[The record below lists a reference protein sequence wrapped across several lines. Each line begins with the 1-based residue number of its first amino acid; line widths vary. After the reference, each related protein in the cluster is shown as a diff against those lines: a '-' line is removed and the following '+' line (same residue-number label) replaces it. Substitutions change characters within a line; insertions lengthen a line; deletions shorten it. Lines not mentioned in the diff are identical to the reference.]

1 LDERRRRLI
10 AFRARH
16 MTGHASRRRRFT
28 VGCSNRSFVEEVILL
43 KQRAILH
50 ALCAQFGAC
59 LCLAAPVHA
68 AENANLPDWA
78 PKPKPH
84 IVEDR
89 FRAEVSLLGAA
100 FDTQLRID
108 PTATLQGTQVSAEE
122 DLALD
127 DAQYM
132 ILGELTL
139 LPGDHHLVRLSGLT
153 ARRSAQTILERGI
166 VFEDDVYFRGE
177 RIDSELNLTMF
188 GLTYGYRF
196 IASERAEL
204 AASFGIQVAEVEANA
219 VVRSRVVRDAESGV
233 APLPL
238 IGLEG
243 RFDFTARW
251 SAEVR
256 IQYLTAN
263 IEDVDGSIMD
273 ARAAIAWRTNP
284 HLLFAL
290 GYRSLAIDIDS
301 QNESTPG
308 FVEMKISGPMLF
320 IRASL

>member
-1 LDERRRRLI
+1 
-10 AFRARH
+10 
-16 MTGHASRRRRFT
+16 
-28 VGCSNRSFVEEVILL
+28 LL
-43 KQRAILH
+43 KQRALRY
-50 ALCAQFGAC
+50 ALCAHIGAC
-59 LCLAAPVHA
+59 LWLAAPVHA
-68 AENANLPDWA
+68 AQNTNPNLPDWA

-89 FRAEVSLLGAA
+89 FRAEVSMLGAA
-100 FDTQLRID
+100 FDTQLRLD
-108 PTATLQGTQVSAEE
+108 RSLAVPGTLINVED

-127 DAQYM
+127 DQQYL

-139 LPGDHHLVRLSGLT
+139 LPGDRHLVRLSGLT
-153 ARRSAQTILERGI
+153 TRRSAQTVLNRRI
-166 VFEDDVYFRGE
+166 VFDDQTYFINE
-177 RIDSELNLTMF
+177 RVDSELNLTLF

-204 AASFGIQVAEVEANA
+204 TASFGIQVAEVEANA
-219 VVRSRVVRDAESGV
+219 VVRSRVVRDAETGV

-243 RFDFTARW
+243 RYDFGDHWSIEAR
-251 SAEVR
+251 V
-256 IQYLTAN
+256 QYLTAN

-284 HLLFAL
+284 HLVFGL
-290 GYRSLAIDIDS
+290 GYRSFAIDIDS

-308 FVEMKISGPMLF
+308 LVEMKISGPTLF